1 MPSYFLV
8 EFFLSK
14 TSVIFV
20 VTCNLID
27 FFFFEGVMEKVNEAA
42 GMEIDDPNSNIS
54 DQISLKFSINVGF
67 RFAKLANWRM
77 TWTPAT
83 DDDDGRLFADGGC

>member
-1 MPSYFLV
+1 
-8 EFFLSK
+8 
-14 TSVIFV
+14 
-20 VTCNLID
+20 
-27 FFFFEGVMEKVNEAA
+27 MEKVNEAA

-54 DQISLKFSINVGF
+54 DQISLKFSINGQLIAVGF
-67 RFAKLANWRM
+67 RFANLANWRM

>member
-1 MPSYFLV
+1 
-8 EFFLSK
+8 
-14 TSVIFV
+14 
-20 VTCNLID
+20 
-27 FFFFEGVMEKVNEAA
+27 MEKVNEAA

-54 DQISLKFSINVGF
+54 DQINVGF
-67 RFAKLANWRM
+67 RFAKLANWKM